1 MQWIKSSYSAYN
13 GSCVEVARPGGA
25 VLVRDSKDPQ
35 SPELAFTPD
44 EWRAFLEGLG
54 GAGGITSPRASTA

>member
-1 MQWIKSSYSAYN
+1 MWIKSSYSAYN
-13 GSCVEVARPGGA
+13 GSCVEVARPGSA

-35 SPELAFTPD
+35 SPVLKFTPG

-54 GAGGITSPRASTA
+54 GAGGLSPGASTA